1 MQAPVQRAIR
11 AFYGDWTS
19 RRLAWNYQCSVDGE
33 VSIRVI
39 GGWCL
44 TVFPY
49 DSHSIETARTV
60 LGLVTRSPV
69 ILAYVGPDQI
79 MPITSVLSA
88 LVGVALMFW
97 N

>member
-1 MQAPVQRAIR
+1 
-11 AFYGDWTS
+11 
-19 RRLAWNYQCSVDGE
+19 
-33 VSIRVI
+33 
-39 GGWCL
+39 L

-60 LGLVTRSPV
+60 LGLVTKSPV

-97 N
+97 NRIAGFVARTWASFTRRSEAAPAPPAESATDRRPL

>member
-1 MQAPVQRAIR
+1 
-11 AFYGDWTS
+11 
-19 RRLAWNYQCSVDGE
+19 
-33 VSIRVI
+33 
-39 GGWCL
+39 L

-60 LGLVTRSPV
+60 LGLVTKSPV
-69 ILAYVGPDQI
+69 VLAYVGPDQI

-97 N
+97 NRIAGFVARTWASFTRRSETAAPPPADSATDRRPL

>member
-1 MQAPVQRAIR
+1 
-11 AFYGDWTS
+11 
-19 RRLAWNYQCSVDGE
+19 
-33 VSIRVI
+33 
-39 GGWCL
+39 L

-60 LGLVTRSPV
+60 LGLVTKSPV

-97 N
+97 NRFAGFVARTWASFTRRSEAAPAPPADSATDRRPL